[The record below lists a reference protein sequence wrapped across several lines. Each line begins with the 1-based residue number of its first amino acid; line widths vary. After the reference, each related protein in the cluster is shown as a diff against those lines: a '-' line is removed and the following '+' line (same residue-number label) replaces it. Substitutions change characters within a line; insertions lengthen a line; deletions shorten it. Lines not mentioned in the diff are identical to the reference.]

1 MKTRHW
7 IIYLLVWVAYFSVLF
22 LTSCKTKTVT
32 QEHYITDNTVSKGL
46 DAIWQERFIS
56 AFEQMATYR
65 NREHETSTKETTH
78 TKDSTSTTVDQN
90 GKPIKTE
97 SWHSV
102 VTNRDTKEVTKLQ
115 DSISTMSKEVDKYQ
129 LLIVQKDS
137 LIRLKQDS
145 IHVLSRELTKAE
157 INGLRAAAVKGR
169 AQTRSAAQ
177 QSKAAERRPRGP
189 VGKNAPRKQK

>member
-1 MKTRHW
+1 MKTTKHF
-7 IIYLLVWVAYFSVLF
+7 IIYLLVWVAYFSMLF

-46 DAIWQERFIS
+46 DASWQERFIS
-56 AFEQMATYR
+56 AFEQMARYQ
-65 NREHETSTKETTH
+65 NREYTSSLTETTH

-97 SWHSV
+97 SWHST

-115 DSISTMSKEVDKYQ
+115 DSIFTMSKEVDKYQ
-129 LLIVQKDS
+129 CLIVQKDS

-145 IHVLSRELTKAE
+145 IQVLSRELTKTEQKYITLGKYTAKM
-157 INGLRAAAVKGR
+157 IWTLVVAVIGLLIWLWH
-169 AQTRSAAQ
+169 
-177 QSKAAERRPRGP
+177 
-189 VGKNAPRKQK
+189 RKK